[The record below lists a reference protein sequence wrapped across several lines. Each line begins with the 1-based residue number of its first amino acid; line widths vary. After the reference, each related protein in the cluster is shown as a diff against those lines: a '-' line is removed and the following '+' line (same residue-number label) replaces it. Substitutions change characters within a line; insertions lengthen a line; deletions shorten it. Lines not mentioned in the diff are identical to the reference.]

1 MKEVKW
7 NKIIEELKKHNHNIE
22 QMVLRLDCKG
32 CMKVITDIRKFDIK
46 QEQERI
52 ILKIEKFQSK
62 LKITSM
68 AFHILEQL
76 KKEISK

>member
-1 MKEVKW
+1 MKEANLEFGKD
-7 NKIIEELKKHNHNIE
+7 KDEEYFTESEVIDIQEATQKLAEKK
-22 QMVLRLDCKG
+22 G
-32 CMKVITDIRKFDIK
+32 AK